1 MRGDGILFVCFGVT
15 CQIGIFKIWLPI
27 TLIEMECNDLFT
39 SHLCA
44 AIIPAG
50 VNINHMSSQ
59 VKVAVEDEQKKVLWI
74 PFAGNNSAT
83 TSI

>member
-1 MRGDGILFVCFGVT
+1 MF
-15 CQIGIFKIWLPI
+15 
-27 TLIEMECNDLFT
+27 
-39 SHLCA
+39 A

-59 VKVAVEDEQKKVLWI
+59 VKVAVEDEQKKVLWV
-74 PFAGNNSAT
+74 PFAANSAT

>member
-1 MRGDGILFVCFGVT
+1 MAADYFDWNVT
-15 CQIGIFKIWLPI
+15 ICLLVI
-27 TLIEMECNDLFT
+27 
-39 SHLCA
+39 CA

>member
-1 MRGDGILFVCFGVT
+1 MICLLF
-15 CQIGIFKIWLPI
+15 I
-27 TLIEMECNDLFT
+27 
-39 SHLCA
+39 CA